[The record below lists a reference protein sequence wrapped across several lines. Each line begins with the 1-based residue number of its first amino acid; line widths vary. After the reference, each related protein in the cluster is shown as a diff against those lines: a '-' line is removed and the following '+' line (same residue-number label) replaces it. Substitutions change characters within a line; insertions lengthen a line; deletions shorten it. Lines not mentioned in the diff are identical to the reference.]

1 MSVERVSGKH
11 QEGCFTAKYSSFK
24 ILLVF
29 DVISREFL
37 LQILMA
43 IIKLLTEYF
52 GNNVLLIHIATL
64 LRKDIETEWYSMN
77 NN

>member
-1 MSVERVSGKH
+1 M
-11 QEGCFTAKYSSFK
+11 YSSFK

-43 IIKLLTEYF
+43 MIKLLTEYF

-64 LRKDIETEWYSMN
+64 LRKDT
-77 NN
+77 